1 MKAQTK
7 RRKQYFEKKMEE
19 EQERELLRQK
29 ISDEMTPQQY
39 YEDLSSIIV
48 KWQKGISFTK
58 KMLEE
63 SFNQYGEMTKVNI

>member
-39 YEDLSSIIV
+39 YEDLSSILV

-63 SFNQYGEMTKVNI
+63 SFN

>member
-63 SFNQYGEMTKVNI
+63 SFNQYGELTKVNI

>member
-29 ISDEMTPQQY
+29 ISDEMTPQQF

>member
-7 RRKQYFEKKMEE
+7 RRKQFFEKKMEE

-39 YEDLSSIIV
+39 YEDLSCIIV

-63 SFNQYGEMTKVNI
+63 SFR